1 LLVFPTPRPIEI
13 KKRTTLKVRHSH
25 FRPGEKRSDAPFIS
39 PQRLYA
45 EDEGLG
51 NVFQIVEANS
61 QVKVALASALYFLL
75 AQLLP
80 VWHSSPSVLSPIA
93 FFLLPGHGTRAGF
106 YLHEETQTR

>member
-1 LLVFPTPRPIEI
+1 VFPAPRPIEI
-13 KKRTTLKVRHSH
+13 KKRTALKVRHSQ
-25 FRPGEKRSDAPFIS
+25 FWPGEKRSNASFIS

-45 EDEGLG
+45 EAEGLG

-61 QVKVALASALYFLL
+61 QVKVALAVHYISYWPNCFRCGTAP
-75 AQLLP
+75 LP
-80 VWHSSPSVLSPIA
+80 ELSPIA